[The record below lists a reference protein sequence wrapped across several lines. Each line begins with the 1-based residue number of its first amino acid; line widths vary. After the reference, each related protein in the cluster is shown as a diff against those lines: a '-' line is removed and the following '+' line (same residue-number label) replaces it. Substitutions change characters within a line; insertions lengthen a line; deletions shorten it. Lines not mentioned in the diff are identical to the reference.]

1 MITKAGENAMSKKG
15 VTNTNNIGANIRAA
29 RMRADLTQETMA
41 EMIGVTPQHLSGL
54 ERGLVGT
61 SVPTLIKIC
70 TELNVSADFIL
81 CGNSSDTDT
90 ANSTLIE
97 KMQRLPKHKADIV
110 ERYMDFVFE
119 LMDMD
124 PNQRTGK

>member
-70 TELNVSADFIL
+70 TELNVSADFRL
-81 CGNSSDTDT
+81 FGNSSDTDT